1 MFYRK
6 KAYFTNLGNK
16 LQQDKIAHVAGP
28 AFDRTLFAKRPVENL
43 FKRTR
48 RRPKSSLAAL
58 RIKKN
63 ESIDL
68 THPNENHDSASDNDI
83 LDSTIIGDS
92 RNEESYSDYSDNSGD
107 ESKWE
112 RDLRKARKKLRK
124 QRIREN
130 NNGVDL
136 ESLFT
141 TKMKIL
147 KWKENVHKRQQE
159 RLQKLNEAKGLVD
172 DGIVKTNLTEE
183 EIDNTMSETKVTWQ
197 HIQDALIRRQNIA
210 QDEELNDT
218 IDGWWEDFI
227 LPTYDED
234 KDGSIQYSEYKKMYK
249 TLRLDEKSISFDS

>member
-28 AFDRTLFAKRPVENL
+28 TFDRTLFAKRPVENL

-68 THPNENHDSASDNDI
+68 THAKKNHDIASDNDI

-136 ESLFT
+136 QSLFT

-147 KWKENVHKRQQE
+147 NGR
-159 RLQKLNEAKGLVD
+159 
-172 DGIVKTNLTEE
+172 
-183 EIDNTMSETKVTWQ
+183 
-197 HIQDALIRRQNIA
+197 
-210 QDEELNDT
+210 
-218 IDGWWEDFI
+218 
-227 LPTYDED
+227 
-234 KDGSIQYSEYKKMYK
+234 KMYINGSK
-249 TLRLDEKSISFDS
+249 KDYRN